1 MPLLRRR
8 SAFLSGCYRALALL
22 LLLAPEAWAK
32 DAGGVVARPHPW
44 QIGLQSGYSPVMKDI
59 IWLNDWIV
67 TPIIVFIVLLVGV
80 IGVYALWRFNHKRHP
95 VPSKITHNAPLEI
108 AWTVIPALILIGMA
122 IPSFKL
128 VFFQNKTDHPYM
140 TLDVT
145 GHQWYWEYKY
155 PNQGNLDFISNIIP
169 QNQLKPGQFRLL
181 SVNHP
186 LVLPVGEN
194 IRVLQTS
201 GDVIH
206 SFFVPSLGMQRY
218 AIPGQTIETW
228 VKIDQPGTFYGEC
241 NQICGLNHHEM
252 PIEVRA
258 VPLKQ
263 FLAWTKL
270 ALKEQAATGSI
281 PPVSAV
287 AANGTIEPTTPS
299 KVAEITDRPGI
310 APGKGD

>member
-1 MPLLRRR
+1 MQLLRRCA
-8 SAFLSGCYRALALL
+8 AFLPGWYRALALL
-22 LLLAPEAWAK
+22 VLLAPHAWANG
-32 DAGGVVARPHPW
+32 AGGVVARPLPW
-44 QIGLQSGYSPVMKDI
+44 QLDLQPGYSPTMRDL

-67 TPIIVFIVLLVGV
+67 TPIIVFIVALVAILVG
-80 IGVYALWRFNHKRHP
+80 YALWRFNEKRNP
-95 VPSKITHNAPLEI
+95 VPSRITHNPPLEI

-122 IPSFKL
+122 IPSFRL
-128 VFFQNKTDHPYM
+128 VFFQNRTSDPYM
-140 TLDVT
+140 TIDVT

-155 PNQGNLDFISNIIP
+155 PGQGNLDFISSIIP
-169 QNQLKPGQFRLL
+169 ANQLKPGQFRLL

-186 LVLPVGEN
+186 LVLPVGKD

-228 VKIDQPGTFYGEC
+228 VRIDQPGTFYGEC

-252 PIEVRA
+252 PIEVQA
-258 VPLKQ
+258 VPLPQ
-263 FLAWTKL
+263 FLAWAKL
-270 ALKEQAATGSI
+270 AAKEQAENGTV

-287 AANGTIEPTTPS
+287 ASVGATGRAALS
-299 KVAEITDRPGI
+299 KVAEVTHRPVVS
-310 APGKGD
+310 PGKGD